1 MAFIKAHT
9 ILSDLVQEQIEIL
22 PMLHRFG
29 IRLGLGDATIS
40 EICEDRN
47 IDTVF
52 FLHILNSY
60 LNPDY
65 LGRLKVSTAHLSL
78 FADYLEETNRS
89 YLSSQLP
96 NIEVHISSFVRR
108 SDSNNPLFMTLPH
121 VLTQLR
127 ETLEERIRVDEEEFL
142 PRFRAMAQRLA
153 GNISSITLEQPL
165 EEWTTLPI
173 DRTEA
178 LVGDMMQVLIR
189 HLKGDFND
197 NLLHAVLYSLSMLRN
212 DLASNN
218 RLRARLL
225 DPMMEAMDK
234 ALKEK

>member
-9 ILSDLVQEQIEIL
+9 VLSDLVQEQIAIL

-40 EICEDRN
+40 EICEEHH
-47 IDTVF
+47 IDSVF

-65 LGRLKVSTAHLSL
+65 FERVKVSPSHLSL

-96 NIEVHISSFVRR
+96 NIEVHIGSFVRKSGR
-108 SDSNNPLFMTLPH
+108 DNPLFMTLPH
-121 VLTQLR
+121 VLMELR
-127 ETLEERIRVDEEEFL
+127 STLEERIRLDEEEFL
-142 PRFRAMAQRLA
+142 PRFRALAQQLD
-153 GNISSITLEQPL
+153 GSIPSITLEQPL
-165 EEWTTLPI
+165 EGWEALPI

-178 LVGDMMQVLIR
+178 LVGDVMQVMIR

-212 DLASNN
+212 DLSSNN
-218 RLRARLL
+218 RLRARLIE
-225 DPMMEAMDK
+225 PMMEAMDK
-234 ALKEK
+234 ALREE